1 MLLGSNLLDFAIGL
15 VLIYFLL
22 SLFCSWVNEKI
33 AGWTNLRAKTLV
45 DGIEG
50 LLPGIAADLLKHP
63 LIRGMSNQHGKNG
76 ANAGG
81 ILNTPVQL
89 ATSYIDAHTFS
100 TALIQQLTNAAAV
113 MPVRTL
119 FAQSHDQAAS
129 DAISQAVSNAA
140 AQIHDTGYNS
150 PAAQQS
156 LNELDSAIQRLR
168 ASLAP
173 GAGEL
178 VRPPI
183 TFESLRTSVASLPD
197 DQTRRSLLAL
207 IDDAQGDLGRAQ
219 HNIEV
224 WFDNAMERLS
234 GWYKRRTQWIIL
246 AIAFVAVAL
255 VNADSFAIA
264 NELWHDDAARQAAVA
279 EAQKV
284 VQNAQP
290 AGSTG
295 ATGATAGTGGS
306 GAGCVQQNQAG
317 LSCVFND
324 IQALRVPI
332 GYTTTD
338 PVSHMPVPW
347 FGPRWRTLNF
357 GSDWDIVAKL
367 LGWVATAIAISLGA
381 PFWFDLLTKLVNLR
395 NTGEPPAPATPP
407 ATPPAAAP
415 PGAGQ
420 AAR

>member
-50 LLPGIAADLLKHP
+50 LLPGIAADLLNHP

-76 ANAGG
+76 DNAGG
-81 ILNTPVQL
+81 ILNSPVQL

-100 TALIQQLTNAAAV
+100 IALMQQVTHAAAATRTPPQPTDLSDADVREPISFESFRSSVALIA
-113 MPVRTL
+113 
-119 FAQSHDQAAS
+119 
-129 DAISQAVSNAA
+129 
-140 AQIHDTGYNS
+140 
-150 PAAQQS
+150 
-156 LNELDSAIQRLR
+156 
-168 ASLAP
+168 
-173 GAGEL
+173 
-178 VRPPI
+178 
-183 TFESLRTSVASLPD
+183 D
-197 DQTRRSLLAL
+197 DHTRRSLLAL
-207 IDDAQGDLGRAQ
+207 IDDAQGDLARAQ

-224 WFDNAMERLS
+224 WFDSAMERLS

-246 AIAFVAVAL
+246 AIAFAAVAL

-290 AGSTG
+290 AASTG
-295 ATGATAGTGGS
+295 AAGAAAGTAPTGATAGTGGS

-332 GYTTTD
+332 GYSTTD
-338 PVSHMPVPW
+338 PVSHVPVPW
-347 FGPRWRTLNF
+347 FGSRWWTLNF
-357 GSDWDIVAKL
+357 GADWDIVAKL
-367 LGWVATAIAISLGA
+367 LGWAVTATAISLGA

-395 NTGEPPAPATPP
+395 NTGEPPALAGPTPP
-407 ATPPAAAP
+407 APVHPPP
-415 PGAGQ
+415 VAG
-420 AAR
+420 